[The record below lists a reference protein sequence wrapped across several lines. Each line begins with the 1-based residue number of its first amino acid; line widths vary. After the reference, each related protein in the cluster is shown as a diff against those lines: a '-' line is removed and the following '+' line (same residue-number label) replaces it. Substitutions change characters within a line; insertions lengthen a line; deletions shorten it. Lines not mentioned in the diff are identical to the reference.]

1 MEERNDIMSNYFSEF
16 IYDDGLKKKYFQ
28 GMKSCN
34 EEKYD
39 IVFISTM
46 AKHFDPQIL
55 AEGFK
60 KIKSVCI
67 EKTGT
72 TADGKY
78 FFLISPEIGET
89 MELEEDYEKYEVGF
103 SIGSDLRDYHNTVP
117 ALKKSPWPKE
127 YEIKINRIFH
137 EYGIQKYRGAE
148 DYIILDIL
156 NQTKQLLKGREHI
169 YHILYKD
176 LDKITVG
183 KNGKYNPL
191 KGAYFSLSDPY
202 YLFHN
207 INQTG
212 IKNGAYAAGLIDG
225 YFKGDTPNLF
235 FKYLALYTLTDALYA
250 VISEK
255 KSLPE
260 HDFKKVMKEM
270 KFYYGD
276 FSEIIPG
283 WYKISRNKLLD

>member
-1 MEERNDIMSNYFSEF
+1 MTNYFSGF

-28 GMKSCN
+28 DMKPYT

-39 IVFISTM
+39 IVFISTIGEY
-46 AKHFDPQIL
+46 FDLQVF

-60 KIKSVCI
+60 NIKSVCI
-67 EKTGT
+67 EKAGT
-72 TADGKY
+72 TSDGEY
-78 FFLISPEIGET
+78 FFLISPKIGET
-89 MELEEDYEKYEVGF
+89 METEEDYEKYEVGF
-103 SIGSDLRDYHNTVP
+103 SIGSDLRDYHNTAPV
-117 ALKKSPWPKE
+117 LKMSPWPKE
-127 YEIKINRIFH
+127 YETKINHIFH

-148 DYIILDIL
+148 DYIILDVL
-156 NQTKQLLKGREHI
+156 NQTKHLLKDRENI
-169 YHILYKD
+169 QHILYKD
-176 LDKITVG
+176 LETITVG

-191 KGAYFSLSDPY
+191 KDAYLSLSDPY
-202 YLFHN
+202 YVFHN

-212 IKNGAYAAGLIDG
+212 IKSGAYGAGLIDG

-235 FKYLALYTLTDALYA
+235 FKYLAMYTLTDALYG

-270 KFYYGD
+270 KSYYGD

-283 WYKISRNKLLD
+283 WYKRSRNKLLY